1 MAIVLTPTPITNVLI
16 WDIHKLRVWAAS
28 PTLAIMSEESKYGA
42 TGGDA
47 NNFVGEDKIVERVN
61 LSRRTIYD
69 LRVKGVI
76 PYIRLGGRRI
86 IYHWPSVEA
95 ALLRAQRG
103 GQL

>member
-1 MAIVLTPTPITNVLI
+1 
-16 WDIHKLRVWAAS
+16 
-28 PTLAIMSEESKYGA
+28 MSEESKCGA
-42 TGGDA
+42 TGGDR
-47 NNFVGEDKIVERVN
+47 NNFVGENTIVERVN